1 MGTSSAVSFA
11 VDATAPFGLTSW
23 STTNHG
29 SMEGLAQQS
38 DTITLNFSE
47 AIDTSS
53 IPSGWTNGTQSQ
65 NVWVKIADSGTGT
78 NDTLTVCA
86 QQDTAQKQL

>member
-1 MGTSSAVSFA
+1 
-11 VDATAPFGLTSW
+11 
-23 STTNHG
+23 
-29 SMEGLAQQS
+29 
-38 DTITLNFSE
+38 LNFSE